1 MLYAILCYN
10 SEAVV
15 DSWTQEQDD
24 AVMGRL
30 AVVHEKLAKQG
41 KFGPAVRLMSTPTAR
56 TLMKGHRPP
65 LVVDGPF
72 AETKEALL
80 GFYVVD
86 CASTEEAL
94 QIAKELEQAN
104 PGLGAYEVRPVR
116 LYVPS
121 QLGPEHMP
129 TA

>member
-15 DSWTQEQDD
+15 NSWTKEQDD

-30 AVVHEKLAKQG
+30 NEVHEKLARQG
-41 KFGPAVRLMSTPTAR
+41 KLGPAARLMSTTTAR
-56 TLMKGHRPP
+56 TLMKGHQPP

-80 GFYVVD
+80 GFYVID
-86 CASTEEAL
+86 CESTEEAV

-116 LYVPS
+116 LFLPS
-121 QLGPEHMP
+121 QLE
-129 TA
+129 

>member
-1 MLYAILCYN
+1 MLYAVLCYN

-15 DSWTQEQDD
+15 NSWTKEQDD
-24 AVMGRL
+24 AVMARL
-30 AVVHEKLAKQG
+30 NGVHEKLAKQG
-41 KFGPAVRLMSTPTAR
+41 KLGPAARLMPTTTAR
-56 TLMKGHRPP
+56 TLMKGHQPP

-80 GFYVVD
+80 GFYVID

-104 PGLGAYEVRPVR
+104 PGVGAYEVRPVR
-116 LYVPS
+116 MFLPS
-121 QLGPEHMP
+121 QL
-129 TA
+129 A

>member
-10 SEAVV
+10 SEDVV
-15 DSWTQEQDD
+15 NSWTQEQDD

-30 AVVHEKLAKQG
+30 SGVHEKLAKQG
-41 KFGPAVRLMSTPTAR
+41 KFGPAVRLTGTTSAR
-56 TLMKGHRPP
+56 TLMKGHQPP

-86 CASTEEAL
+86 CDSMEEAL
-94 QIAKELEQAN
+94 QVAKELEQAN
-104 PGLGAYEVRPVR
+104 PGVGAYEVRAVR
-116 LYVPS
+116 LYLPS
-121 QLGPEHMP
+121 QLDD
-129 TA
+129 

>member
-15 DSWTQEQDD
+15 NSWTQEQDD

-30 AVVHEKLAKQG
+30 AVVHDKLAQQG
-41 KFGPAVRLMSTPTAR
+41 KFGPAVRLMPTTTAR
-56 TLMKGHRPP
+56 TLMKGHQPP

-86 CASTEEAL
+86 CTSTDEAM
-94 QIAKELEQAN
+94 QVAKELEQAN

-116 LYVPS
+116 MFVPS
-121 QLGPEHMP
+121 QLK
-129 TA
+129 